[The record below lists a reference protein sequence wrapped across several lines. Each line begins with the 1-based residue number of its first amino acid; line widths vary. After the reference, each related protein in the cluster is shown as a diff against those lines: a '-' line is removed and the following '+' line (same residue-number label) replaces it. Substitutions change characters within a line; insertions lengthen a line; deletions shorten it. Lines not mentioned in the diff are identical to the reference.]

1 MPYEGEYARY
11 QPLKRIVESDRVQ
24 QLLRRAR
31 VLNPSTLSERATPN
45 PAPQPASPLPTLVVA
60 IDGSYAEVDVRNG
73 YPGAKVGYCA
83 VASVVLNL
91 AEVERLDASRPVD
104 PIDFRKTEEP
114 SSDASA
120 LPGCN
125 VITRDHHSAKDS
137 FRESLFDLLH
147 DAIVDAEDNTRLL
160 HTFQSLLANK
170 PTDAIACPYAH
181 LGCNRQV
188 SINHNVSSCPCD
200 RRKPL
205 FPTDALRIHERFTD
219 DAGSNGE
226 AFGYVLS
233 VWERLLLIHL
243 LRCFEQRDWLD
254 CLNTIAFFVDGPLAI
269 FGPPA
274 WLSAAMSSEL
284 KRLNSLVRNK
294 TGNDA
299 VIVGIEKSGN
309 FVTHFE
315 EIDKREDGGAHFTP
329 GSYFMPTDT
338 YIKQRIIFSDSTK
351 PYGAD
356 TYFGRKFFYKTTSG
370 ARIVANIPFL
380 TDDQDSLTTD
390 DPALY
395 PQFGTVCSLLDKLVT
410 SRFPNALAPIV
421 SAHAQA
427 SIPLHLGQKVL
438 RQLAQALMRGTQS

>member
-1 MPYEGEYARY
+1 MPYEGEYAHY

-24 QLLRRAR
+24 QLLRRSR
-31 VLNPSTLSERATPN
+31 VLDPSTLTLRVTPKPSPEAN
-45 PAPQPASPLPTLVVA
+45 SPLPSLVVA
-60 IDGSYAEVDVRNG
+60 IDGSHAEVDVRNG
-73 YPGAKVGYCA
+73 YPGAKVGYCS

-91 AEVERLDASRPVD
+91 AEVDRLDAVRPVN

-125 VITRDHHSAKDS
+125 VITRDHLSAKDS
-137 FRESLFDLLH
+137 FRESLFELLH
-147 DAIVDAEDNTRLL
+147 DAIVDTEDNTRLL
-160 HTFQSLLANK
+160 ETYQALLAYK
-170 PTDAIACPYAH
+170 PTGTIACPYAH
-181 LGCNRQV
+181 LGCDRQV
-188 SINHNVSSCPCD
+188 SVITNLSSCPCD

-205 FPTDALRIHERFTD
+205 FPTDALRIHERFND
-219 DAGSNGE
+219 DAGTNGE
-226 AFGYVLS
+226 AFGYVLT

-243 LRCFEQRDWLD
+243 LRCFDQRNWLD
-254 CLNTIAFFVDGPLAI
+254 RLNTIAFFVDGPLAI

-274 WLSAAMSSEL
+274 WLSAAISSEL
-284 KRLNSLVRNK
+284 KRLNMTVREK

-299 VIVGIEKSGN
+299 MIVGIEKSGN
-309 FVTHFE
+309 FVAHFE
-315 EIDKREDGGAHFTP
+315 EIDKREDGG
-329 GSYFMPTDT
+329 SYFDRASYFLLTDS
-338 YIKQRIIFSDSTK
+338 YIKERVIFSDSTK
-351 PYGAD
+351 RYGAD
-356 TYFGRKFFYKTTSG
+356 TYFGRKFFYKTKSG

-380 TDDQDSLTTD
+380 TQQQDTLTSD

-395 PQFGTVCSLLDKLVT
+395 PQFGTVCTLLDKLVT

-438 RQLAQALMRGTQS
+438 RQLAQALMRQTNQ